1 MYRIVCS
8 NPYSVDKSVD
18 IEDDDDDEEVSEIDW
33 HFITCQA
40 GLGISGLFFSIVSN
54 FALSQIVTNSN
65 KYELIIVDDG
75 HFGFC

>member
-33 HFITCQA
+33 HFITSQA
-40 GLGISGLFFSIVSN
+40 GLEKTGLFFSIVSN
-54 FALSQIVTNSN
+54 FNFKCFSN
-65 KYELIIVDDG
+65 LYLRTIRYVLCHKQ
-75 HFGFC
+75 